1 MTGVDSVPRRAS
13 ALVCATVAGWLVAI
27 GAFVIVGADCLWA
40 VALGDR
46 VRASGDLTPPLDFAA
61 APVAHG
67 WESPLALGEVI
78 LSFAHSAGSRGLVG
92 LQLLVVGVVLSVTAA
107 GARRVGGSAVRT
119 ALLVSLVVVGGLP
132 ALVVTRLPL
141 FSLLLF
147 PILAAHLRRQY
158 AHPSAGI
165 WWAVGLLTLW
175 ANLHGGVLVG
185 AALVLVHLA
194 FGRLRV
200 RPLESVG
207 VAVASLVAL
216 CATPAGLSTIG
227 YYLGV
232 FGNEAAQRGSDLW
245 ARPDPRHPLDALM
258 IVSALGLLVLL
269 ARRRPPLWELVVL
282 VGLVGGTALA
292 ARNGIWLLL
301 FAAPAAGRPVTDERE
316 RRSSYA
322 AARRRWRPSPLPV
335 VTGVVTAGLCVG
347 LVSTRDSA
355 AVPGASLVPKIR
367 ALAAGRTVLATEP
380 VAETL
385 AQGGVRVWA
394 CNPIDAFTHPVQA
407 AYLDFLGDGTIGPV
421 VTGVGLVVAPTGS
434 AVAEGLADNPSW
446 HKVSVVAGYEVYEP
460 AG

>member
-1 MTGVDSVPRRAS
+1 MTGVDSAPRRAS

-46 VRASGDLTPPLDFAA
+46 VRASGDLTPSPDFAA

-78 LSFAHSAGSRGLVG
+78 LSLAHSVGSRGLVG
-92 LQLLVVGVVLSVTAA
+92 LQLLVVGMVLSLTAA
-107 GARRVGGSAVRT
+107 GARRVGGSAGRT
-119 ALLVSLVVVGGLP
+119 ALVVSLVVVGGLP

-147 PILAAHLRRQY
+147 PILAAVLRRQY

-165 WWAVGLLTLW
+165 WWVVALLALW

-207 VAVASLVAL
+207 VAVAALVAL
-216 CATPAGLSTIG
+216 CATPAGASTVG

-232 FGNEAAQRGSDLW
+232 FGNEAARRGSDLW
-245 ARPDPRHPLDALM
+245 ARPDPRHPLDALLT
-258 IVSALGLLVLL
+258 VAALVLLVLV

-301 FAAPAAGRPVTDERE
+301 FAAPAAVRPVTDERVL
-316 RRSSYA
+316 RPSYA
-322 AARRRWRPSPLPV
+322 ADRRGWRPSPLPV
-335 VTGVVTAGLCVG
+335 VTGVVTAGLCVA
-347 LVSTRDSA
+347 LVSTRDTAGVQAAS
-355 AVPGASLVPKIR
+355 AVPEIR

-380 VAETL
+380 AAETL
-385 AQGGVRVWA
+385 AQGGVRIWA
-394 CNPIDAFTHPVQA
+394 SNPIDAFTQPVQA
-407 AYLDFLGDGTIGPV
+407 AYLDFLGTGNIGPV
-421 VTGVGLVVAPTGS
+421 VSGLGLVVAQTGS
-434 AVAEGLADNPSW
+434 PAAKGLADNHAW
-446 HKVSVVAGYEVYEP
+446 HKVSVVAGYDVYEP